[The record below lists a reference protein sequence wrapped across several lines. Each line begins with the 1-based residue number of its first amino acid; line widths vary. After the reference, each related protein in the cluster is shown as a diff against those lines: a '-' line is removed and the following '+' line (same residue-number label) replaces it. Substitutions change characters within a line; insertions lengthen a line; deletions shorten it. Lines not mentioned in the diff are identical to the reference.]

1 MEMKSK
7 NSQLSKISSVGPIRL
22 IKENIG
28 VIIGFLLVFVILSFA
43 TDKFLTISNLSNV
56 LRQVTMNMILSCGLG
71 VVLIYGAIDLS
82 VPAILGMTACLSV
95 GFIDRQSM
103 HWIVACICALF
114 FALLVGAFNGFLVT
128 RTTIPPFIIT
138 LAMQNVCRGIC
149 RVYTG
154 EKTIVLA
161 DKSYIFIGSGSV
173 MGIPIQAFWILAAVL
188 ATAFLLRRTTLGRH
202 IYAAGGNRQAAVYS
216 GINVNKVGMF
226 VYMFAAFMAGL
237 AGIYTAGRTFAAMYT
252 TGDRAETNAI
262 SAIVLGGI
270 SMSGGVGGIFGVVF
284 GVFLI
289 GILNNGLNLLSID
302 SSWQY
307 IVQGVVII
315 AAVCI
320 DFLRKQKR
328 V

>member
-1 MEMKSK
+1 MEMNKS
-7 NSQLSKISSVGPIRL
+7 NSQSKIKATGPIRL
-22 IKENIG
+22 LKDNIG
-28 VIIGFLLVFVILSFA
+28 VIIGFLLVFVILSIA
-43 TDKFLTISNLSNV
+43 TDKFLTASNLSNI

-95 GFIDRQSM
+95 GFIDRLAM
-103 HWIVACICALF
+103 NWILACVCALF
-114 FALLVGAFNGFLVT
+114 FAVLVGAFNGLLVT

-161 DKSYIFIGSGSV
+161 DKNYIYIGSGSI
-173 MGIPIQAFWILAAVL
+173 MGIPIQLIWILVAVL

-202 IYAAGGNRQAAVYS
+202 IYASGGNRQAAVYS
-216 GINVNKVGMF
+216 GINVRRVGMF
-226 VYMFAAFMAGL
+226 VYMFAALMAGL

-270 SMSGGVGGIFGVVF
+270 SMSGGIGGIFGVVF

-289 GILNNGLNLLSID
+289 GILNNGMNLLSID

-320 DFLRKQKR
+320 DFFRKQKR
-328 V
+328 I

>member
-1 MEMKSK
+1 MNKKNLQTSK
-7 NSQLSKISSVGPIRL
+7 KFGELGIVRVVKD
-22 IKENIG
+22 NIG
-28 VIIGFLLVFVILSFA
+28 VIAGFLLVFLILSIA

-56 LRQVTMNMILSCGLG
+56 LRQVTMNMILSCGLA

-82 VPAILGMTACLSV
+82 VPAILGMTACISV
-95 GFIDRQSM
+95 GFIDRQGAP
-103 HWIVACICALF
+103 WVVACLIGLF
-114 FALLVGAFNGFLVT
+114 FALLAGAFNGFIIT

-149 RVYTG
+149 RVYTN

-161 DKSYIFIGSGSV
+161 DKSYIFIGSGSIN
-173 MGIPIQAFWILAAVL
+173 GIPVQVIWIVAVVMV
-188 ATAFLLRRTTLGRH
+188 TAFLLRRTTLGRH

-216 GINVNKVGMF
+216 GINVKHIGMF
-226 VYMFAAFMAGL
+226 VYIYAAFMAGL

-252 TGDRAETNAI
+252 TGERAETNAI

-284 GVFLI
+284 GVLLI
-289 GILNNGLNLLSID
+289 GILNNGLNLLGID

-320 DFLRKQKR
+320 DFFRKQKR
-328 V
+328 A